1 MVWQRFAKPPGR
13 EPVQV
18 RLLPPPLESR
28 GWRIEDR
35 GLGSHLPSSIFN
47 PQSSNLPAWPNLA
60 EALVLETS

>member
-35 GLGSHLPSSIFN
+35 GSRIRIALAILDLHN
-47 PQSSNLPAWPNLA
+47 PRIYRRGPTWQRHWS
-60 EALVLETS
+60 